1 MMVTFIDAHRGAYG
15 VEPICA
21 ELTIAPATYHAHK
34 ARQADPTRRPARSVR
49 DAELKR
55 EICRVWTEHHGVYG
69 SRKVW
74 RQLQREGFV
83 VARCTIERLMRE
95 LQLHG
100 SVRGRRVRT
109 TIPDDAANRP
119 RDLVNRDFTATRPNQ
134 LWLAD
139 LTYVATRRGFV
150 YVALVIDAF
159 ARCIVGWRVAGSLRT
174 DLVLDALEQALC
186 DRRPGPAPNLVHHS
200 DRGAQYL
207 SIRYTERLAEAGIEP
222 SVGSRGDSY
231 DNALAESVIGLYKTE
246 VINRRSAWCS
256 VEAVELAT
264 LEWVDWF
271 NRQRLLAP
279 IGYVPPAECEEQY
292 YRSQATPAMPD
303 GVT

>member
-100 SVRGRRVRT
+100 SVRGRRFRT

-186 DRRPGPAPNLVHHS
+186 DRRPGPGAKPGASQRPRSAVSLYSLHRTVGGGRDRALGRQPRRLVRQCPGRVRHRPVQ
-200 DRGAQYL
+200 DRGHQ
-207 SIRYTERLAEAGIEP
+207 P
-222 SVGSRGDSY
+222 S
-231 DNALAESVIGLYKTE
+231 
-246 VINRRSAWCS
+246 
-256 VEAVELAT
+256 
-264 LEWVDWF
+264 
-271 NRQRLLAP
+271 
-279 IGYVPPAECEEQY
+279 
-292 YRSQATPAMPD
+292 
-303 GVT
+303 

>member
-1 MMVTFIDAHRGAYG
+1 MRTAARMGSSRSVPSCRSPRRRITR
-15 VEPICA
+15 
-21 ELTIAPATYHAHK
+21 TR

-100 SVRGRRVRT
+100 AVRGRRFRT

-150 YVALVIDAF
+150 YVALVVALVIDAF

-200 DRGAQYL
+200 DSEYMGACF
-207 SIRYTERLAEAGIEP
+207 RAA
-222 SVGSRGDSY
+222 
-231 DNALAESVIGLYKTE
+231 
-246 VINRRSAWCS
+246 
-256 VEAVELAT
+256 
-264 LEWVDWF
+264 
-271 NRQRLLAP
+271 
-279 IGYVPPAECEEQY
+279 
-292 YRSQATPAMPD
+292 
-303 GVT
+303 